1 MTGAG
6 AELRDALSPGCT
18 VPVIILK
25 VRKGFSK
32 DEKRRIAQEFIN
44 TLVSVGG
51 VKPELVTIFFE
62 ELEDIANAGKLRC
75 D

>member
-1 MTGAG
+1 M
-6 AELRDALSPGCT
+6 
-18 VPVIILK
+18 PVIILK

-32 DEKRRIAQEFIN
+32 DQKRRIAQEFTD

-51 VKPELVTIFFE
+51 VKPELVTIFIE
-62 ELEDIANAGKLRC
+62 EHELEDIANAGKLRC